1 MKKLH
6 FFTIALFALFGGF
19 IASWLV
25 YDSRPVTL
33 ETGQWFGD
41 QAMVLPEF
49 HLIDHNNQNLDQSR
63 LSGKWSLVFFG
74 YTHCPD
80 ICPTSLQTLA
90 EMMKMIDDPDVRN
103 AIQVIFISVDPD
115 RDSAEVLKS
124 YVHYFNDDF
133 IGATA
138 PLAALNPLTKALG
151 VRHSREKSD
160 EDQAKYEVSH
170 SSVMILL
177 DPTVKFAGVFSAP
190 HSAPA
195 MARDLSKIIERH

>member
-6 FFTIALFALFGGF
+6 FFAIALLALCFGFA
-19 IASWLV
+19 ASWLV

-49 HLIDHNNQNLDQSR
+49 QLIDHNNQNLDQSR

-74 YTHCPD
+74 YTNCPD

-90 EMMKMIDDPDVRN
+90 EMMKLIDDPDVRK
-103 AIQVIFISVDPD
+103 AIRVIFISVDPD
-115 RDSAEVLKS
+115 RDSAGVLKS

-138 PLAALNPLTKALG
+138 PLAVLNPLTKSLG
-151 VRHSREKSD
+151 IRHSRNKSSKD
-160 EDQAKYEVSH
+160 PANYEVSH
-170 SSVMILL
+170 SSAMILL
-177 DPTVKFAGVFSAP
+177 DPAVRFAGVFSAP
-190 HSAPA
+190 HSAAA
-195 MARDLSKIIERH
+195 MARDLSKIIEHY

>member
-1 MKKLH
+1 MILPA
-6 FFTIALFALFGGF
+6 FQ
-19 IASWLV
+19 LV
-25 YDSRPVTL
+25 
-33 ETGQWFGD
+33 
-41 QAMVLPEF
+41 
-49 HLIDHNNQNLDQSR
+49 DHNNQILNHSR
-63 LSGKWSLVFFG
+63 LSGKWSIVFFG
-74 YTHCPD
+74 YTNCPD

-90 EMMKMIDDPDVRN
+90 EMMRVIDDSDVRK

-138 PLAALNPLTKALG
+138 PLADLNPLTRALG
-151 VRHSREKSD
+151 VRHSREESA
-160 EDQAKYEVSH
+160 EDQASYEVSH

-190 HSAPA
+190 HSAAA
-195 MARDLSKIIERH
+195 MARDLSKIIEHH